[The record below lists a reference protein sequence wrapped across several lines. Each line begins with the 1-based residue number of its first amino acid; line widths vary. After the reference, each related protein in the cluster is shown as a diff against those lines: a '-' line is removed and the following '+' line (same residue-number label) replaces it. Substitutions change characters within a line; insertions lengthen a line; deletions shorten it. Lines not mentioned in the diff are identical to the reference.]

1 MSNHP
6 KSRRHCAAAAASA
19 LGLLVAA
26 AAANAQVPVCNAL
39 TLYGNA
45 ANSGLC
51 AQLSP
56 TTQNLWVCAMT
67 TGVTDVHTTF
77 NLATPFHITVRIHP
91 APPNCEGNSYLTGN
105 WPALAIQAGQP
116 NMVCGVNIQN
126 YVARLNAVPPTPP
139 VGAQTNCTAGFLAA
153 GAAGRISMPTM
164 QTYLNTCAAQA
175 CP

>member
-1 MSNHP
+1 MLKHLRSARG
-6 KSRRHCAAAAASA
+6 SAAALAALLLGAGAASA
-19 LGLLVAA
+19 
-26 AAANAQVPVCNAL
+26 QVPICDAL

-51 AQLSP
+51 TSLSP

-77 NLATPFHITVRIHP
+77 NAATAFHITVRINP

-105 WPALAIQAGQP
+105 WPGGLARQAGQP
-116 NMVCGVNIQN
+116 LMVCGVNIDN
-126 YVARLNAVPPTPP
+126 YVARLNAVPQVPP
-139 VGAQTNCTAGFLAA
+139 GGTTNCRAGFIAA
-153 GAAGRISMPTM
+153 GAAGRISQATM
-164 QTYLNTCAAQA
+164 QSYLNTCAAQA